1 MAVKNLYWFKLKNT
15 YFNQLVQKKMKR
27 QQNGKDMQIIYLR
40 MLLLSLDNQG
50 YIHYQGVYGSIEEE
64 LAEEFDESVELIK
77 ETIDFLVSNNMIVQS
92 KTETEESYY
101 MPEAI
106 ENTGKE
112 CESAERVRK
121 YRERKT
127 LHCNDGVT
135 QGNDSVTVCNKD
147 KSKRRIREDKE
158 IRVREDKELDNTL
171 YNSLTLKENAALP
184 SADAGNAHSSFTL
197 IDCQQ
202 CANEGKVNLS
212 ETGVVAFF
220 ERMQK
225 DGWKIKNRPVTNLLL
240 AMRGFA
246 KYYKKYQKNTLIKIE
261 ETDNQEKVIN
271 PDQMEE
277 VLEQA
282 QEEYEPTEEEYTEWL
297 KDMGFNPEEKQNVSS

>member
-1 MAVKNLYWFKLKNT
+1 M
-15 YFNQLVQKKMKR
+15 
-27 QQNGKDMQIIYLR
+27 
-40 MLLLSLDNQG
+40 
-50 YIHYQGVYGSIEEE
+50 
-64 LAEEFDESVELIK
+64 
-77 ETIDFLVSNNMIVQS
+77 
-92 KTETEESYY
+92 
-101 MPEAI
+101 
-106 ENTGKE
+106 
-112 CESAERVRK
+112 
-121 YRERKT
+121 
-127 LHCNDGVT
+127 
-135 QGNDSVTVCNKD
+135 
-147 KSKRRIREDKE
+147 
-158 IRVREDKELDNTL
+158 
-171 YNSLTLKENAALP
+171 P